1 MVFFLILGMNF
12 DLETRK
18 LLNIFKKLYIRSNIR
33 NIFEN

>member
-18 LLNIFKKLYIRSNIR
+18 LLNIFKKI
-33 NIFEN
+33 IFQKQQKKD